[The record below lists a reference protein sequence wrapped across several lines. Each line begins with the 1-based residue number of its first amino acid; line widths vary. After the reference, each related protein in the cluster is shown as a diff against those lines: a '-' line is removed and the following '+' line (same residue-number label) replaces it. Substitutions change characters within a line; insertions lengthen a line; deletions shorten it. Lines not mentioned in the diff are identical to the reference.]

1 MNDNQIEELL
11 NSTDFTDEFER
22 QLFVMD
28 MAEHDQEIE
37 AAAAKGWQ
45 APEWWFIGLGLKE
58 APEAVKFQA
67 KEIYKQFLRFHPAK
81 EAASFEEL
89 VKSFTLAKMNNR
101 ITEKRR

>member
-1 MNDNQIEELL
+1 MDDI
-11 NSTDFTDEFER
+11 ER
-22 QLFVMD
+22 QLIIMD
-28 MAEHDQEIE
+28 LEHDFQVVVQDSAE
-37 AAAAKGWQ
+37 AYEP
-45 APEWWFIGLGLKE
+45 PEWWYIGMGLIE